1 MIRFKDKIMML
12 FRSFFIQSC
21 FNYERFQNIGF
32 VFILAPVF
40 RKIFKDE
47 KILKSKL
54 ERYSQIFNTQPYMVG
69 FIVGRVIKMEMEGRN
84 EKEIEEVKQSLACA
98 YASIG
103 DRIFWSRLRVIL
115 AHFTFFL
122 FSIIYF
128 CCSSSLIVEAL
139 TVSVIVPTIF
149 YMLYTL
155 YIRYM
160 GIKYGFECVDSKL
173 CGLDKFPW
181 NKIMRFLSRVAFFMS
196 VVVFLIFLY
205 FYGFFYIDDHKRSS
219 LIIYISIPFIS
230 FFVQRYFRKNKKN
243 IFYPI
248 IFMILISLIIGC
260 FV

>member
-1 MIRFKDKIMML
+1 MIRFKDKIKIL
-12 FRSFFIQSC
+12 FRSFFLQSC

-40 RKIFKDE
+40 KKIFKDE

-69 FIVGRVIKMEMEGRN
+69 FIVGSIIKMEMEEKN

-103 DRIFWSRLRVIL
+103 DRVFWSRLRVVL
-115 AHFTFFL
+115 AQFTFFL
-122 FSIIYF
+122 FSVIYF
-128 CCSSSLIVEAL
+128 CCSRSLTVEAL
-139 TVSVIVPTIF
+139 AVSVTVPTIF
-149 YMLYTL
+149 YILYTL

-160 GIKYGFECVDSKL
+160 GIKYGFECVNSKL

-181 NKIMRFLSRVAFFMS
+181 NKIIRFLSRVAFFMS
-196 VVVFLIFLY
+196 VVVFLISLY
-205 FYGFFYIDDHKRSS
+205 FYGFFYIDNHEKSS
-219 LIIYISIPFIS
+219 MIVYISIPFIS

-248 IFMILISLIIGC
+248 GFMILFFLIVGY